1 MFKRFVS
8 RVLIFFQI
16 YSSLFQGIAY
26 GGYGLLE
33 NLPIQDEI
41 YLHGGYAK
49 DGALR
54 LSLWTSTLTSQK
66 TELLKEIEIPTY
78 EEVKARSRTNSRA
91 SSPSPAL
98 QLPTSNLSPP
108 SISDSFPS
116 QTPPSSFSPLSIID
130 AQQPTEIFSDQDSM
144 LAALTDQED
153 MSDEENSAFE
163 SEEGILRTPEGAH
176 FNIQGLKVFLSN
188 SGEMLV
194 QGPEGTNV

>member
-1 MFKRFVS
+1 MKSVKSQHFSYLSIFQLILKPIIKQPKNKPYQNHKNQFKKFVA

-49 DGALR
+49 DGGLR

-78 EEVKARSRTNSRA
+78 EGHRRLNF
-91 SSPSPAL
+91 
-98 QLPTSNLSPP
+98 QL
-108 SISDSFPS
+108 
-116 QTPPSSFSPLSIID
+116 
-130 AQQPTEIFSDQDSM
+130 
-144 LAALTDQED
+144 
-153 MSDEENSAFE
+153 
-163 SEEGILRTPEGAH
+163 
-176 FNIQGLKVFLSN
+176 
-188 SGEMLV
+188 
-194 QGPEGTNV
+194 